1 MTLDREAIQR
11 RDFPIVASGYEPA
24 AVDAHLR
31 ALAAELER
39 LGDAADPAHS
49 AGSHVQSV
57 LEAAQRAAAEI
68 EAEARVR
75 AEQTG
80 AHAIAEV
87 RVRVAEVARAAQ
99 ALVEQASHL
108 NSELS
113 EMAAATPPAATAVAA
128 DTAPPAA
135 PAPAAPAPAGSQ
147 PAEATPAPAASP
159 DATGA
164 HANGDLDGAR
174 LVALNMALSGEPRSA
189 TERYLAE
196 HFQLRD
202 RDALIDEIYAAVEE

>member
-1 MTLDREAIQR
+1 VTLDREAIQR

-135 PAPAAPAPAGSQ
+135 PAPAAPAPA
-147 PAEATPAPAASP
+147 ASP